1 MVDVLR
7 HLLNEWREKNL
18 LASTGIRT
26 RDLWV
31 TGPTLYRLSYRGSR
45 QSESRILTQWR
56 RRFSL
61 FIKHGHRDA
70 KLASFWSRYYSQL
83 VFAWVNPK
91 AWFWHI
97 YILNKWRE
105 KNLLASTGIRTR
117 DLWVTGP
124 TLYRLSYR
132 GSRQSVSLSPI
143 AVHRLHVCVLLSI
156 K

>member
-1 MVDVLR
+1 MK
-7 HLLNEWREKNL
+7 REKFACLHRESNP
-18 LASTGIRT
+18 GP
-26 RDLWV
+26 WV

-45 QSESRILTQWR
+45 QSESRILTEWR

-105 KNLLASTGIRTR
+105 KNLLASTGIEPGTLGYRPNT
-117 DLWVTGP
+117 LP
-124 TLYRLSYR
+124 TELQRLTAKWIPNSYR
-132 GSRQSVSLSPI
+132 VKTAIFSLHK
-143 AVHRLHVCVLLSI
+143 ARTQGR
-156 K
+156 